1 MADPKQKIPS
11 WQHAQYEATKEAPE
25 TETETNESQKDAAAT
40 AADETETVTI
50 DQVRKFLKDDTV
62 RTSSVEKKR
71 EFLKGKGLDEAQI
84 QQLLDEVEEQQ
95 DAAQSTLSSSFSS
108 SPINT
113 PTSSVSSLHNDNGE
127 ISEKEVVEESRDRD
141 IEGAVQ
147 PTPSM
152 AAANNNNNNNNV
164 APIITYPEFLTAPP
178 KPEPLI
184 TPSRLG
190 NILAVTGSI
199 WTLLYGVSRFGVN
212 PMVTTLNDSRAD
224 YFAHVGSRLAQLVEK
239 LEDTVSEVPYQHG
252 KPLPPSSS
260 RWRGGEGE
268 DDDNES
274 TFSDPTELFHRDVG
288 TQTSPVMQSAEFGSS
303 TSSLADRPIDAQ
315 ARRLTALRASLREMS
330 DMHVRHAEGAA
341 DLNTLLREV
350 RDEVDKLGVPPM
362 LDFSSVYGGFGYGRG
377 GSGSGSGEVND
388 EVKRTK
394 DAIRSVKG
402 MLLSSRSFPT
412 TAAR

>member
-25 TETETNESQKDAAAT
+25 TSESQEDVT
-40 AADETETVTI
+40 VAADKTDAVTL

-62 RTSSVEKKR
+62 RNSSVEKKR
-71 EFLKGKGLDEAQI
+71 EFLKGKGLDDAQI
-84 QQLLDEVEEQQ
+84 QQLLDEIDEQ
-95 DAAQSTLSSSFSS
+95 DAAQSTSSLS

-113 PTSSVSSLHNDNGE
+113 PTSSMSSLNDDNE
-127 ISEKEVVEESRDRD
+127 QTSEKEVVEESTDRY
-141 IEGAVQ
+141 IERAVQ
-147 PTPSM
+147 PTSSS
-152 AAANNNNNNNNV
+152 AANNNNNNNNNSNV

-190 NILAVTGSI
+190 NILAVTGGI

-212 PMVTTLNDSRAD
+212 PMVNALNDSRAD
-224 YFAHVGSRLAQLVEK
+224 YFAHVGSRLSRLVEK
-239 LEDTVSEVPYQHG
+239 LEDTVSEVPYHNNNG
-252 KPLPPSSS
+252 KPLLSS
-260 RWRGGEGE
+260 RLRGNDGKERGEEG
-268 DDDNES
+268 DDDDES
-274 TFSDPTELFHRDVG
+274 TFSDPTEMFHRDVG
-288 TQTSPVMQSAEFGSS
+288 TQTSPVMQTAEFGSS

-341 DLNTLLREV
+341 DLNALLREV

-362 LDFSSVYGGFGYGRG
+362 LDFSAVYGGFGYGRN
-377 GSGSGSGEVND
+377 SGSGEVND
-388 EVKRTK
+388 EVKKTK

-402 MLLSSRSFPT
+402 MFLSSRSFPT
-412 TAAR
+412 TTAR